1 MSLQLTGLSHS
12 EIPGSR
18 VICTSPGLIAA
29 YHVLHR
35 LREPRHPPCA
45 LSYFLF
51 IVHTIASAGDIYF
64 QLVLKIL
71 LFEVYQYVIDLFLW
85 RSLWIGCVHYA
96 HFAYPQFLT

>member
-1 MSLQLTGLSHS
+1 MSLQLIGLSHS

-45 LSYFLF
+45 LSYFLYYQ
-51 IVHTIASAGDIYF
+51 HTIASAGDIYF

-71 LFEVYQYVIDLFLW
+71 LFEVYQYVIDLFF
-85 RSLWIGCVHYA
+85 SGE
-96 HFAYPQFLT
+96 